1 MKSYPELVLEVL
13 ESDNTPRTAAE
24 IEAAIVV
31 KTGLTPHPTA
41 VHGALNALRRRPEIT
56 ITMTEKSPRKYRLV
70 AASEAVKTQAE
81 INAEF
86 ERNLWAVRQGRGRA

>member
-24 IEAAIVV
+24 IEAAIAAN
-31 KTGLTPHPTA
+31 TGSTPHPTA

-56 ITMTEKSPRKYRLV
+56 ITMTAKPPRKFRLV
-70 AASEAVKTQAE
+70 TSSEAVKTHAE
-81 INAEF
+81 ISDEF
-86 ERNLWAVRQGRGRA
+86 ERNLWAARQGREQA

>member
-1 MKSYPELVLEVL
+1 MKSFPELVLEVL

-24 IEAAIVV
+24 IEGVIVAN
-31 KTGLTPHPTA
+31 TCTTLHPTA
-41 VHGALNALRRRPEIT
+41 VHGALNALCRRPEIT
-56 ITMTEKSPRKYRLV
+56 IIMTEKSPRKYLLV